1 MEQNAESASLGN
13 LERFTNL
20 QELDISG
27 AYGQDWILQND
38 LPRKGVVQ
46 TLEDLL
52 SLDKESN
59 VEIVILQRPEMD
71 KNGHPSLNLISCHG
85 MK

>member
-1 MEQNAESASLGN
+1 MRLRNNCRKKEEIQER
-13 LERFTNL
+13 LEL
-20 QELDISG
+20 SSPKM
-27 AYGQDWILQND
+27 ILQND